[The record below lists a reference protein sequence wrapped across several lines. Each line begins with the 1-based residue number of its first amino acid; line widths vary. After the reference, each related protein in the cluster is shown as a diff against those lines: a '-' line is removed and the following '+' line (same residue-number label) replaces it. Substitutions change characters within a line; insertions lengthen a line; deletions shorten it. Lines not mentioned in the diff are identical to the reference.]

1 MLGEVIMKAVLV
13 FDILRTANLTRT
25 SFKKT
30 ATKKV
35 TEMMDRYKQDGGVIG
50 IDKNGNIAKAFS
62 SPQMSWAYQKSDRS
76 IHYGVNP
83 GEDFTTK
90 P

>member
-1 MLGEVIMKAVLV
+1 MKAVLV
-13 FDILRTANLTRT
+13 FDILRTANLTGMN
-25 SFKKT
+25 FKET

-35 TEMMDRYKQDGGVIG
+35 NEMMDRYKQDGGVIG
-50 IDKNGNIAKAFS
+50 IDKNGAIARAFS
-62 SPQMSWAYQKSDRS
+62 SPQMSWASQESEDS

-83 GEDFTTK
+83 GENFETK